1 MAINPPSDI
10 VLGSIRAADPDKYQ
24 TAAARLRRLAL
35 DAPPATL
42 AASQSRRAAALPA
55 TATPAPRRAASDAF
69 SQLEAFV
76 LKTFIESMLPANA
89 ETAFGKGTAGEIW
102 KSMLA
107 EQLANE
113 MARSGQVGLA
123 RRLAQGAEGLGFTA
137 AAASADVPAQPPR
150 PASSLLET
158 LPYLGQE
165 GDGAPQSDD
174 APSMP

>member
-10 VLGSIRAADPDKYQ
+10 VLGSMRAADPDKYQ
-24 TAAARLRRLAL
+24 AAAARLRRLAL

-42 AASQSRRAAALPA
+42 AAGGSRRAAALPA
-55 TATPAPRRAASDAF
+55 TATPRRAASDAF

-123 RRLAQGAEGLGFTA
+123 RRLAQGAEGFGFTA
-137 AAASADVPAQPPR
+137 AAGASAEVPAQPPP
-150 PASSLLET
+150 PAPSLPET

-165 GDGAPQSDD
+165 GGGAPQSDD